1 MDMRLITVRLLHG
14 VAIGLHKFE
23 GLLLPTRK
31 PKRVARTSR
40 LELQEEE
47 GPAYYLDDD
56 GEIVK
61 YKRNA

>member
-1 MDMRLITVRLLHG
+1 MTDTTLSRFKRIP
-14 VAIGLHKFE
+14 
-23 GLLLPTRK
+23 PTHK

-47 GPAYYLDDD
+47 EPAYSLDD